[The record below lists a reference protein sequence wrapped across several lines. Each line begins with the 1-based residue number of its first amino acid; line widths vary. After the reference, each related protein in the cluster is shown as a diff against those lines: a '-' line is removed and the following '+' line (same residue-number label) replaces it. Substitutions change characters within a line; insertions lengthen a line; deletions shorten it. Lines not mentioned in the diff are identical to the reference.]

1 MALNRFFKRNDGRS
15 CNMPKKYVL
24 LHPFS
29 TLARKLLAKLHT
41 APLFKEMKMNYEQI
55 CLGRKLPK
63 KTRKIPTLFLIL
75 DFHSAS
81 E

>member
-1 MALNRFFKRNDGRS
+1 MALNRFFKRKDGRS

-41 APLFKEMKMNYEQI
+41 APLFKEMKMNYEQN
-55 CLGRKLPK
+55 LFGK
-63 KTRKIPTLFLIL
+63 KITKKNKKNSNFIPNPRFPLCF
-75 DFHSAS
+75 
-81 E
+81 

>member
-1 MALNRFFKRNDGRS
+1 MALNRFFKRKDGRS

-41 APLFKEMKMNYEQI
+41 APLFKEMKINYD
-55 CLGRKLPK
+55 LFGK
-63 KTRKIPTLFLIL
+63 KITKKKKKNPTLFLIL
-75 DFHSAS
+75 DFDSTS